1 MKLNDQWY
9 DALKFASTIFL
20 PALATLVGTIG
31 IALGF
36 QVQTGVIVTIIT
48 ALGTFVGSLIGLS
61 SVNYNK
67 EQEQSSD

>member
-1 MKLNDQWY
+1 MKLSNQWY
-9 DALKFASTIFL
+9 DALKFVSTIFL

-36 QVQTGVIVTIIT
+36 QVQTGIIVTIIT

-61 SVNYNK
+61 SVNYGG
-67 EQEQSSD
+67 EQDEL